1 MSFEV
6 LLYTKGCCLAPSL
19 RDLLSRSRPSQALG
33 KDSTRGHSTGSKL
46 KGLGSM
52 GVGME
57 ARLWG
62 CRVEGLS
69 VVGCRVWV

>member
-1 MSFEV
+1 M
-6 LLYTKGCCLAPSL
+6 YTKGCCLAPSL
-19 RDLLSRSRPSQALG
+19 RDLLSRSSQALG

-57 ARLWG
+57 SRLWAAG
-62 CRVEGLS
+62 LRV
-69 VVGCRVWV
+69 